1 MHPLVSRLVLPCSRV
16 YLKPAAGYARELAL
30 TLGFDSDAAEM
41 LYLAVE
47 EAALNVI
54 EHGFARD
61 AKASFELVFEET
73 GLGLTIRVKE
83 KGMPFDPKRLESQ
96 GQPPDLESGAAGGL
110 GSLLMRRSV
119 DELAFRNL
127 GREGKELV
135 LTKYLPAA
143 LRQPAAPANESAGLD
158 LDPAMR
164 KNALY
169 EVRPLRPEDA
179 PELARCAYR
188 TYGYNYDEYVYY
200 PERILS
206 LMSSGLLHP
215 VAAVT
220 PKGELVAYGALR
232 LRYANDPTPEAGA
245 FFVDPT
251 LQGAIVY
258 IQLCNYVFDL
268 ARRLPGVKG
277 VFIRSVTGH
286 VLAQKAASAFGFKD
300 CGLIVGPA
308 ANDPESSATRPR
320 LRETRA
326 LAYYPLTPGRFRE
339 IYPSPG
345 AKSFVERVFKGLEF
359 PFQTREQPLVPE
371 GLPDF
376 AELEVELLAAE
387 NTAEIFVRRHGRNT
401 LTETAA
407 ALRRCRLEG
416 ADTIVLRL
424 DLEDPATGYFGLGLE
439 ALGFLFCGVLPD
451 SLPADSSGE
460 GEKTR
465 DALLLQYPNSLRID
479 YVAVQLFS
487 TFSRDVLEHVR
498 GHDPNAQ

>member
-30 TLGFDSDAAEM
+30 TLGFDTSAADM

-61 AKASFELVFEET
+61 ATASFELVFEET

-83 KGMPFDPKRLESQ
+83 KGMPFDPKRLE
-96 GQPPDLESGAAGGL
+96 PKERPVDLNGAEASGL
-110 GSLLMRRSV
+110 GGFLMRRAV

-143 LRQPAAPANESAGLD
+143 LRRAPEPDAAPGESAQAE
-158 LDPAMR
+158 PR

-188 TYGYNYDEYVYY
+188 TYGYNYDEYIYY

-206 LMSSGLLHP
+206 LMRAGLLHP

-220 PKGELVAYGALR
+220 PEGELVAYGALK
-232 LRYANDPTPEAGA
+232 LRCPHDPTPEAGA
-245 FFVDPT
+245 FFVDPA

-258 IQLCNYVFDL
+258 IQLCNFVFDL

-277 VFIRSVTGH
+277 VFIRNVTGH

-300 CGLIVGPA
+300 CGLLVGPA
-308 ANDPESSATRPR
+308 ANDPDSSATRPR

-326 LAYYPLTPGRFRE
+326 LAYYPLEPGRFRE
-339 IYPSPG
+339 IYPSPN
-345 AKSFVERVFKGLEF
+345 AKPFVERVFKNLEF
-359 PFQTREQPLVPE
+359 PFLCREQPAVPE
-371 GLPDF
+371 DLPDC
-376 AELEVELLAAE
+376 AELETELSAAE
-387 NTAEIFVRRHGRNT
+387 NTAEIRVRRHGRNT
-401 LTETAA
+401 LAEVAV

-416 ADTIVLRL
+416 ADAIVLRL
-424 DLEDPATGYFGLGLE
+424 DLEDPGTGYFGRGLE

-451 SLPADSSGE
+451 SLPGE
-460 GEKTR
+460 NGATR

-479 YVAVQLFS
+479 YEAVQLFS
-487 TFSRDVLEHVR
+487 TFSRDVLEHAR
-498 GHDPNAQ
+498 AQDPNAE